1 MKKRTRTEREAQLER
16 IRAARALIERELARL
31 REQREADERRKAG

>member
-16 IRAARALIERELARL
+16 IREARELIERELARL